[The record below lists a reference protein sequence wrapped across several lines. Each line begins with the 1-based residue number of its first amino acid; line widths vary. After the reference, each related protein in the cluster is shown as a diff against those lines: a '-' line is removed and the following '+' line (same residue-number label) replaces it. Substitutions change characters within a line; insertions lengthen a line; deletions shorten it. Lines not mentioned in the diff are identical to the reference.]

1 MPNNP
6 TPPPPQHSDLYLY
19 SYTERINLLLAGP
32 PSTFIIAVRIVGATK
47 LGECPTLFQPGEKI
61 PVKFS
66 GDGAK
71 FSRTSNMMILSF
83 SILVPQGRYL
93 SGTGNHTIAVVKGCE
108 DYETISKAFGI

>member
-1 MPNNP
+1 MF
-6 TPPPPQHSDLYLY
+6 Q
-19 SYTERINLLLAGP
+19 
-32 PSTFIIAVRIVGATK
+32 
-47 LGECPTLFQPGEKI
+47 LGDKI

-93 SGTGNHTIAVVKGCE
+93 SGTGKCVCVHVCVCVCVCVCMRVCGKGGQLENLTCSTCITHMKMHG
-108 DYETISKAFGI
+108 DC